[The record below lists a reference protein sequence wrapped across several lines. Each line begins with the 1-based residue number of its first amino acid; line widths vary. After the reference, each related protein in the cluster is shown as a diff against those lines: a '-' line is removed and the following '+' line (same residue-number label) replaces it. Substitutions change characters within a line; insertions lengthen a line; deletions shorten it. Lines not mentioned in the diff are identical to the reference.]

1 MKIIN
6 VKFFRKYLE
15 GAFIY
20 LYICPL
26 FLLKFFFFSMLIVKK
41 EQIFLKLISNNQIYN
56 TCPLRRGNP
65 FVCGSFIN
73 FRHLRSSTS
82 GKLLNL

>member
-1 MKIIN
+1 MEIIKL
-6 VKFFRKYLE
+6 KFLRKYLD

-26 FLLKFFFFSMLIVKK
+26 YLLKFFFFSMLVDKK
-41 EQIFLKLISNNQIYN
+41 EQIFLKLISNNKIYN
-56 TCPLRRGNP
+56 ASLLRRGNP

-73 FRHLRSSTS
+73 FRHLRSNSS
-82 GKLLNL
+82 EKLLNL